1 LAAGFSAATFF
12 GAAVVAFFA
21 AAGFLTFFSS
31 AIEHLHVMFEKGN
44 KNNPFDT
51 ARIIQQRRRAG
62 IDEFKGFR
70 EPLMFERRWKEK
82 WLAISFA

>member
-1 LAAGFSAATFF
+1 
-12 GAAVVAFFA
+12 
-21 AAGFLTFFSS
+21 
-31 AIEHLHVMFEKGN
+31 MFEKGN